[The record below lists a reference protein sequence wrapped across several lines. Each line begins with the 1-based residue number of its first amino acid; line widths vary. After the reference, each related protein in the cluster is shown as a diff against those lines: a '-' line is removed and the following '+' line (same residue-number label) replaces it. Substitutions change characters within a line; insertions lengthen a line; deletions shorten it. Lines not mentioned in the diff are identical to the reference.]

1 MSTGV
6 YDDTSSL
13 FTYKDNAWVAQT
25 GENGALNGTTHS
37 SSTGGAAVSFGPFTG
52 AYLVYSFTV
61 FPGFRFSTFV

>member
-37 SSTGGAAVSFGPFTG
+37 SSTEGAVVQFGPFTG
-52 AYLVYSFTV
+52 AYLVH
-61 FPGFRFSTFV
+61 